1 MSNRKQIVPAK
12 IQIYG
17 PVISENKVE
26 MWIVLQMT
34 HTNWSGSRDRKYVLC
49 MRNRFPGFFLT
60 IVVVQNV
67 PLRMTRSSM
76 ATGCDVNK
84 VEMWIVLQM
93 THTNWSGKDLHGLCR
108 L

>member
-34 HTNWSGSRDRKYVLC
+34 HTNWSKTLHTIGGGNKYYVT
-49 MRNRFPGFFLT
+49 NEIFLGHS
-60 IVVVQNV
+60 V
-67 PLRMTRSSM
+67 
-76 ATGCDVNK
+76 
-84 VEMWIVLQM
+84 
-93 THTNWSGKDLHGLCR
+93 GLCTY
-108 L
+108 LSDPIIYLKSEKIDLFQ